1 MGSVTIY
8 TKDGWLDIPAIR
20 SLGCWLHII
29 IGPRQVGK
37 TYGVTK
43 SFIERGKPFMF
54 MRRTTDE
61 LKAICGDP
69 ALDPWIKL
77 DKEGYHVRMVPIP
90 GAKTYAIG
98 EADPNTGKIVNRQGI
113 GISLSTISAVR
124 GFSGDQYEDLLFD
137 EFIPEEYV
145 VVRRAMGDAFVNAHK
160 TIDGNR
166 VLEGRP
172 TITTWLLA
180 NSNTIESPILLALNL
195 LDDLDDLIR
204 TGQEWKVTKNNVFL
218 ALPKS
223 ELITTQQAQTPL
235 MRQIEGT
242 KAFDM
247 MVKNEFAYNNL
258 EKVKKHSLTGWQ
270 PYLNIGKLG
279 IWSSGTHFYVTTT
292 KGKAVSYLD
301 TEDEIKRCDR
311 EHPEI
316 RLMYLNGYV
325 TFYSTKTYL
334 TFKDYL
340 KI

>member
-1 MGSVTIY
+1 MGTINIY
-8 TKDGWLDIPAIR
+8 TKEGWLDIPAIR
-20 SLGCWLHII
+20 SLGCWLHVI

-98 EADPNTGKIVNRQGI
+98 EADPNTGKIINRQGI

-180 NSNTIESPILLALNL
+180 NSNTIESPVLLALNL
-195 LDDLDDLIR
+195 LDDLDELIQ
-204 TGQEWKVTKNNVFL
+204 TGAEWKVTKNNVFL

-242 KAFDM
+242 KAFGM
-247 MVKNEFAYNNL
+247 MVKNEFAYNDL
-258 EKVKKHSLTGWQ
+258 EKVKKHSLVGWQ

-279 IWSSGTHFYVTTT
+279 IWSSGTHFYVTTSR
-292 KGKAVSYLD
+292 GKAMSYMD
-301 TEDEIKRCDR
+301 TEDDIKRCDR
-311 EHPEI
+311 EHPEL

-325 TFYSTKTYL
+325 SFYSTKAYL

>member
-1 MGSVTIY
+1 MGTINIY
-8 TKDGWLDIPAIR
+8 TKEGWLDIPAIR
-20 SLGCWLHII
+20 SLGCWLHVI

-98 EADPNTGKIVNRQGI
+98 EADPNTGKIINRQGI

-145 VVRRAMGDAFVNAHK
+145 IVRRAMGDAFVNAHK

-180 NSNTIESPILLALNL
+180 NSNSIESPILLALNL
-195 LDDLDDLIR
+195 LDDLDELIQ

-247 MVKNEFAYNNL
+247 MVKNEFAYNDL
-258 EKVKKHSLTGWQ
+258 EKVKKHSLSGWQ

-279 IWSSGTHFYVTTT
+279 IWSSGTHFYVTTSR
-292 KGKAVSYLD
+292 GKAMSYMD
-301 TEDEIKRCDR
+301 TEDDIKRCDR
-311 EHPEI
+311 EHPEL

-325 TFYSTKTYL
+325 SFYSTKTYL
-334 TFKDYL
+334 TFKNYL

>member
-1 MGSVTIY
+1 MGTVNIY

-20 SLGCWLHII
+20 SLGCWLHVI

-98 EADPNTGKIVNRQGI
+98 EADPSTGKIVNRQGI

-180 NSNTIESPILLALNL
+180 NSNTIESPVLLALNL
-195 LDDLDDLIR
+195 LDDLDELIQ
-204 TGQEWKVTKNNVFL
+204 TGTEWKVTKNNVFL

-247 MVKNEFAYNNL
+247 MVKNEFAYNDL
-258 EKVKKHSLTGWQ
+258 EKVKKHSLVGWQ

-279 IWSSGTHFYVTTT
+279 IWTSGAHLYVTTSR
-292 KGKAVSYLD
+292 GKAMSYMD

-311 EHPEI
+311 EHPEL

-325 TFYSTKTYL
+325 SFFSTKTYL